1 MLYYSRTFG
10 AAKAY
15 PDWQNAAR
23 QLSSERK
30 RQRRPAM
37 SAWRLNEATE
47 SCETVFDRA
56 WGGEPQIIMRDEK
69 PMVVVLS
76 FAAYEAAKPKREPDF
91 MRFAGMLSHEDAEA
105 MSSFVDNASFSRVDE
120 GAWK

>member
-1 MLYYSRTFG
+1 
-10 AAKAY
+10 
-15 PDWQNAAR
+15 
-23 QLSSERK
+23 
-30 RQRRPAM
+30 M

-47 SCETVFDRA
+47 SCGTVFDRA
-56 WGGEPQIIMRDEK
+56 WGGEPQIIMRDGK

-76 FAAYEAAKPKREPDF
+76 FAAYEATKLKREPDF

-105 MSSFVDNASFSRVDE
+105 MSSFVDNAGFSKVDE

>member
-1 MLYYSRTFG
+1 
-10 AAKAY
+10 
-15 PDWQNAAR
+15 
-23 QLSSERK
+23 
-30 RQRRPAM
+30 M

-47 SCETVFDRA
+47 SCKTVFDRA

-91 MRFAGMLSHEDAEA
+91 MRFAGMLSHEDAES
-105 MSSFVDNASFSRVDE
+105 MSSFVDNASFSKVDE